1 MRFASRRNPHQQDG
15 MVSARP
21 LGPSGRLDAAPAADF
36 QPSAAKPVVFG
47 GTVGLYTPPARI
59 IAPSATA
66 VLFASP
72 WGLEELS
79 TRKFFRVLADR
90 FALHGVASL
99 RFDYPGTGDAL
110 DPAEEETA
118 IGAWHEAL
126 LDAARLL
133 GSFGHQRVLLIGQS
147 LGAALSL
154 QVSHRM
160 DNLDGVAL
168 LAPVVSGR
176 AYLRELALWSTVV
189 DDSLKLRDVDRAP
202 AGSVAIA
209 GLVMPAGIA
218 SAVGKLKLSTAAP
231 ARPVDYLL
239 LDRPGQI
246 GGDALFE
253 HLQAEARYIE
263 RRTFDGYEALIASPT
278 TSRIPQEVIATL
290 VDWVDRHKA
299 PAMAPLAA
307 VASAFNPPAKALLQS
322 PDFSERPVRFGDA
335 DRLYGVLCEPVGE
348 RRGATVILLGSAY
361 DRHSGWGRLT
371 ALTARRL
378 AAAGIAS
385 LRFDCANVADSP
397 AATGAPLQVL
407 YSREQQADVTEALDF
422 LETRSLLPA
431 VAVGRC
437 SGAYLA
443 FRSALA
449 EKRIEG
455 VVAVNPYAFHWD
467 ETKPLQ
473 DDLRSMPQ
481 SIDTYWRKMVSGA
494 AIGRILRGEIDIRN
508 SARNVA
514 AAVFGKLEYQMSSR
528 FGLSLTRSAER
539 ASVYEAF
546 ETLGERRVQVSL
558 LYSCGDVGLDHL
570 RYHFGDD
577 GIQLNRFANVAIE
590 FIPDADHN
598 LTPQAARA
606 VYLERVREM
615 ALRIRTRVQ

>member
-1 MRFASRRNPHQQDG
+1 MTSASRRTPHQQHG
-15 MVSARP
+15 TNPARP
-21 LGPSGRLDAAPAADF
+21 AGPAGRVVASPPAEF
-36 QPSAAKPVVFG
+36 QASAAKPVIFG
-47 GTVGLYTPPARI
+47 GTVGLYTPPAK
-59 IAPSATA
+59 AVAASTTA

-79 TRKFFRVLADR
+79 TRKFFRLLADR

-110 DPAEEETA
+110 DLADQEVGLA
-118 IGAWHEAL
+118 AWHQPL
-126 LDAARLL
+126 LEAARLL
-133 GSFGHQRVLLIGQS
+133 GSFGHQRLLLIGQS

-154 QVSHRM
+154 ELSDRI

-176 AYLRELALWSTVV
+176 TYLRELALWSTVV
-189 DDSLKLRDVDRAP
+189 DDSLKLKDADRAP

-218 SAVGKLKLSTAAP
+218 SGVGKLKLANAAP
-231 ARPVDYLL
+231 ARPIDYLL
-239 LDRPGQI
+239 LERPAQMGS
-246 GGDALFE
+246 DALVG
-253 HLQAEARYIE
+253 HLQAEARRIE

-307 VASAFNPPAKALLQS
+307 IACAFNPPTEAVLRA

-335 DRLYGVLCEPVGE
+335 DRLYGVLCEPVSK
-348 RRGATVILLGSAY
+348 RRGASIILLGSAY

-371 ALTARRL
+371 ALTARHL
-378 AAAGIAS
+378 AASGIAS

-397 AATGAPLQVL
+397 AATGAPSQVL
-407 YSREQQADVTEALDF
+407 YSREQQADVSAALDF
-422 LETRSLLPA
+422 LEARSLLPA
-431 VAVGRC
+431 IVVGRC

-443 FRSALA
+443 FRTALV
-449 EKRIEG
+449 ERRIEG

-473 DDLRSMPQ
+473 EDLRSMPQ
-481 SIDTYWRKMVSGA
+481 SIDTYWRKILSGA
-494 AIGRILRGEIDIRN
+494 TIGRILRGEIDIGT
-508 SARNVA
+508 SARNVVS
-514 AAVFGKLEYQMSSR
+514 AVLRALDRQMSSR
-528 FGLSLTRSAER
+528 LGLSLTRSAER
-539 ASVYEAF
+539 ASVYAAF
-546 ETLGERRVQVSL
+546 ETLHGRRLPVSL
-558 LYSCGDVGLDHL
+558 LYSRGDVGLDHL

-577 GIQLNRFANVAIE
+577 GIHLKRFDNVATE
-590 FIPDADHN
+590 FIADADHN

-606 VYLERVREM
+606 VYLERVRDM
-615 ALRIRTRVQ
+615 ALRFRTRS